1 MKWSCDANLSQEQV
15 VMESYEEYKKCVFKK
30 LLSLQLKRER
40 KTGRKLLMVHI
51 QNVNIVLP

>member
-1 MKWSCDANLSQEQV
+1 MKCSCDANLSQEQV
-15 VMESYEEYKKCVFKK
+15 VMESYKEYKKCVFKK